1 VETVA
6 HTIRLRCGAMT
17 HEADVQQG
25 AETRPADLYA
35 ELFGKQAS
43 TLEVVSTGRLSQVG
57 ARPPIRT
64 YLAQL
69 WKRRHFLWA
78 EARAKV
84 TSGTRETLLGQ
95 AWLVI
100 NPMLNGLAYYL
111 IFGLVLGA
119 REGISNFLGYLI
131 IGVFLFQFTTQCVT
145 GGAKSIASGRNL
157 IRAFTFPRASLPI
170 SVVLRGILNLAP
182 TLGAMFVLIL
192 LLPEQEHWTA
202 AAGLFP
208 AVLVLQV
215 LFTTGLALL
224 LARAAAALPDL
235 NQLIGVLMRFWL
247 YGSAVFFSIERFEN
261 YPWIVGIMEANPMY
275 MVLDAARDTLLYGVV
290 PATSTWV
297 GLGAWSVGML
307 VVGFLVFWRAEESY
321 GRL

>member
-1 VETVA
+1 
-6 HTIRLRCGAMT
+6 MT
-17 HEADVQQG
+17 HETGVQQG

-43 TLEVVSTGRLSQVG
+43 TLEVVSTGRLTPVG

-95 AWLVI
+95 AWLVL

-111 IFGLVLGA
+111 IFGKVLGA
-119 REGISNFLGYLI
+119 DRGIPNFLGYLI
-131 IGVFLFQFTTQCVT
+131 IGVFLFQFTSQSVT
-145 GGAKSIASGRNL
+145 GGAKSVAGGRNL
-157 IRAFTFPRASLPI
+157 IRAFSFPRASLPI
-170 SVVLRGILNLAP
+170 SVVLRRVLNLVP
-182 TLGAMFVLIL
+182 TLSAMLVLIL
-192 LLPEQEHWTA
+192 ILPERENWNSVA
-202 AAGLFP
+202 ALFP
-208 AVLVLQV
+208 IVLVLQTV
-215 LFTTGLALL
+215 FVTGLALL
-224 LARAAAALPDL
+224 LARAAASLPDL

-261 YPWIVGIMEANPMY
+261 YPLIVGLMEANPMY
-275 MVLDAARDTLLYGVV
+275 MVLDAARDTLLYGVAPSV
-290 PATSTWV
+290 STWV
-297 GLGAWSVGML
+297 GLSAWALGTL
-307 VVGFLVFWRAEESY
+307 VVGFAVFWQAEESY
-321 GRL
+321 GRV